1 MNALCMHLLF
11 SLLKINKNKNIKN
24 VSLQQ
29 VVINLR
35 QPLKQDLKKKIQ
47 AVVKLIEQWENF
59 KHILATL

>member
-11 SLLKINKNKNIKN
+11 SLLKINQNKNIKI

-29 VVINLR
+29 VVVNLR
-35 QPLKQDLKKKIQ
+35 RPLKQDLKKKIQ